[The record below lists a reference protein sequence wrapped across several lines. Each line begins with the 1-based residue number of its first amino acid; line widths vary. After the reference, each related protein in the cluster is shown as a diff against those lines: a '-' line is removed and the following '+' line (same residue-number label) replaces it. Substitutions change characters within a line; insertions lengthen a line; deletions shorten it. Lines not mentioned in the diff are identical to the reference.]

1 MLKGF
6 SGLFYQL
13 RAEIVRNGPMMDST
27 SFHYQLYP
35 LTAHTQRMMR
45 FSGSIDAI
53 AITPLEISDLLYQ
66 ISKENLS
73 KLKEKS
79 AEVEEEIKNID
90 QKILPIRLTNLL
102 INKEYRNGNFSKKQ
116 LKEKEGFVS
125 LSSEYLK
132 KLLKITTIG
141 QLPIGVASNTI
152 FAAGKLGLDF
162 TVEIGE
168 IFVPLI
174 KAKAKHMHS
183 QGISETLWGLSMF
196 KVQNKE
202 IIQALVNEL
211 KDRKIVRY
219 RDVVTSPFNHL
230 EYIPDPEPESYN
242 NAELLRQA
250 AANFT
255 DAEIKKTLES
265 LAESYNH

>member
-6 SGLFYQL
+6 SGLLYQL

-45 FSGSIDAI
+45 FSGNYDTT

-66 ISKENLS
+66 ISKEDLA

-79 AEVEEEIKNID
+79 AKVEEEIKTID
-90 QKILPIRLTNLL
+90 RQIIPMRVASLFT
-102 INKEYRNGNFSKKQ
+102 NKEYRSGNFSKKQ
-116 LKEKEGFVS
+116 LKEKEGFVA

-132 KLLKITTIG
+132 KLLKITNVG
-141 QLPIGVASNTI
+141 QLPVGVASNTI

-162 TVEIGE
+162 AVEIGE
-168 IFVPLI
+168 TFVPLI
-174 KAKAKHMHS
+174 KAKAKHLHA
-183 QGISETLWGLSMF
+183 QGIAETLWGLSTF

-202 IIQALVNEL
+202 VVEALVNEL
-211 KDRKIVRY
+211 KARKVVRY

-230 EYIPDPEPESYN
+230 EYIPDPEPESHTN
-242 NAELLRQA
+242 SELLRQA

-255 DAEIKKTLES
+255 DAEVKKTLES